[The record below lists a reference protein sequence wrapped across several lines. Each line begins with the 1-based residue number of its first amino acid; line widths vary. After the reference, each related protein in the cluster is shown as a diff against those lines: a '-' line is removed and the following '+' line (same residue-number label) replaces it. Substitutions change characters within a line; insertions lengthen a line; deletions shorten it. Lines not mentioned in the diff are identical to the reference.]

1 MIRRPP
7 RSTRTDTLFPY
18 TTLFRSPDDAPRLMG
33 NRAFLG
39 LNVATLMVYAGLS
52 IMFFL
57 LPFDLVDRRALPST
71 EAGLVFLPFT
81 LGVGLLTRVFGALA
95 DQVGAR
101 AKIGRAAWWERGG
114 R

>member
-1 MIRRPP
+1 
-7 RSTRTDTLFPY
+7 
-18 TTLFRSPDDAPRLMG
+18 MG

-52 IMFFL
+52 IMFFP

-81 LGVGLLTRVFGALA
+81 LGVGLLSRVFGDLA
-95 DQVGAR
+95 DKVAAR
-101 AKIGRAAWWERGG
+101 AMLIAGPAGAALPSSEDHQSETPVPKPQPVR
-114 R
+114 RLPLQKQN